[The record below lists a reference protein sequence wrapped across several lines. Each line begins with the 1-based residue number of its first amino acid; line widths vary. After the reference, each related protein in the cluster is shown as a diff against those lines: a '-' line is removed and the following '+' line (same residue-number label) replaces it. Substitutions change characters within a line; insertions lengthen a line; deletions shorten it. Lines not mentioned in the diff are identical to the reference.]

1 MGLRAPC
8 SGNGSPR
15 EAAHHRGCAVGGSV
29 GTFFLPRSQNARTQH
44 KDRPAVGQGGG
55 KDAVALAH
63 HPGNGSLPEG
73 KQQQRHTHI
82 RDSTGKKDVAH
93 REDHPGLNTRGDQ
106 RCCGA
111 GVATA
116 PAEVMAPLQVIQDV
130 SPKEKLLH
138 EVAQEGKHQ
147 DCGNQI
153 VRHRAATQI
162 HGDSPI
168 EPPEGRHHQ
177 KRTADSRGNSR
188 TGARAG
194 SLAAAPAKQVD
205 SPSVP
210 AVQGEHPQGNAQ
222 GGHPEGQEKPGVGTE
237 ADPEDPVPGAEAPQT
252 QGGHGVAKQDERQQI
267 QPNPHV
273 PGGTIRQKCQRYH
286 RETRKNP

>member
-1 MGLRAPC
+1 MGLHAPC

-15 EAAHHRGCAVGGSV
+15 AAAHHRGCVVGGSV
-29 GTFFLPRSQNARTQH
+29 DTLFAQGSQKPRTQQ

-55 KDAVALAH
+55 KDAVSLTH
-63 HPGNGSLPEG
+63 HPGDGAFPKG
-73 KQQQRHTHI
+73 KQQQRHAHI

-93 REDHPGLNTRGDQ
+93 REDYPGLNTRGDQ
-106 RCCGA
+106 RCWGA
-111 GVATA
+111 GVAAA
-116 PAEVMAPLQVIQDV
+116 PAEEMALLQVIQDV

-147 DCGNQI
+147 DCGNQM

-162 HGDSPI
+162 DGDSPI

-177 KRTADSRGNSR
+177 KRTANPCGNSR
-188 TGARAG
+188 AG
-194 SLAAAPAKQVD
+194 SRTTAPAKQMD
-205 SPSVP
+205 SLSVP
-210 AVQGEHPQGNAQ
+210 AVQGEYPQGDAQ
-222 GGHPEGQEKPGVGTE
+222 GSHPEGQEKPGVGTE
-237 ADPEDPVPGAEAPQT
+237 ADPEDPVRGAEAPQT

-273 PGGTIRQKCQRYH
+273 PGGTSRQKCQRYH